1 MSRPLRTSA
10 AVATAVA
17 ALVTA
22 GCGGAGGSGEDGA
35 QALRRTSANLAK
47 IHSGDL
53 TLRLVL
59 TPGKSGGGGRGVG
72 VEMKGPF
79 SFAGGGP
86 LPVARVSYTQIAGG
100 QQVPATFI
108 STGRAAFVEVNGTT
122 YRLPRAQADVLRLGA
137 GAGADAKGL
146 DALQLDARRWM
157 RHPKLSGGPDLQGQ
171 KTDRITGDLNAG
183 PALSDLLGAASRAG
197 TGGGLQGADARRL
210 SETVRSSSIEVLTG
224 AEDRL
229 LRRVT
234 VSADLDVPESLRRQ
248 VGGRAALHLD
258 FQLGVARPNRQ
269 VTVTAPKDAKPLP
282 RRQAG

>member
-1 MSRPLRTSA
+1 
-10 AVATAVA
+10 
-17 ALVTA
+17 
-22 GCGGAGGSGEDGA
+22 
-35 QALRRTSANLAK
+35 
-47 IHSGDL
+47 
-53 TLRLVL
+53 
-59 TPGKSGGGGRGVG
+59 
-72 VEMKGPF
+72 
-79 SFAGGGP
+79 
-86 LPVARVSYTQIAGG
+86 VSYTQIAGD
-100 QQVPATFI
+100 QRVPATFI

-137 GAGADAKGL
+137 GAGAGAKGL

-157 RHPKLSGGPDLQGQ
+157 RHPKLSSGPDLQGQ
-171 KTDRITGDLNAG
+171 KTDRITGDLDAG

-210 SETVRSSSIEVLTG
+210 SETVRGSSIEVLTG
-224 AEDRL
+224 AKDRL

-269 VTVTAPKDAKPLP
+269 VTVTAPKDSKPLP
-282 RRQAG
+282 RRQGG